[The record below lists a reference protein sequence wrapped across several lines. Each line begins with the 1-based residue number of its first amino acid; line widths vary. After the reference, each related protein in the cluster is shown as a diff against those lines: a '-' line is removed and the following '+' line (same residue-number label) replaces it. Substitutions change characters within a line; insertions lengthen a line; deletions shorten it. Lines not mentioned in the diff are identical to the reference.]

1 MTTGDP
7 PNPTSPDPPP
17 PGMPPRMA
25 GYTVQLPAYHGPLDL
40 LLHLVR
46 RDEIDIRAVELGRL
60 ATQFLDFLA
69 AAALLDVD
77 LAGEFVVVAATLL
90 EIKVRS
96 LLPAPPKEEAA
107 PDAPPD
113 PRRDL
118 VRQLLEYRQF
128 KEAAQ
133 ALEARAET
141 HALQFARVA
150 PPAEGTND
158 GPPVRPVE
166 VWDLVSAFARLLRE
180 TEPTDA
186 TAVVADE
193 TPQYVHEA
201 RISAEVAKLGRVSLR
216 DLFTAPRTRARLIGL
231 FLAVLELVKRGAVR
245 AELDATDGELWLSA
259 GVATAGAGG

>member
-1 MTTGDP
+1 
-7 PNPTSPDPPP
+7 
-17 PGMPPRMA
+17 MA

-46 RDEIDIRAVELGRL
+46 REEIDIRAVSLARL
-60 ATQFLDFLA
+60 AGQFIDFIT

-90 EIKVRS
+90 EIKARS
-96 LLPAPPKEEAA
+96 LLPAPPKAETT

-141 HALQFARVA
+141 HALQFARIA
-150 PPAEGTND
+150 PPAEQPEG
-158 GPPVRPVE
+158 GPPVRAVE

-180 TEPTDA
+180 TETADT
-186 TAVVADE
+186 TAVG
-193 TPQYVHEA
+193 
-201 RISAEVAKLGRVSLR
+201 GRR
-216 DLFTAPRTRARLIGL
+216 DAAICP
-231 FLAVLELVKRGAVR
+231 
-245 AELDATDGELWLSA
+245 
-259 GVATAGAGG
+259 